1 MMGKFVFV
9 YDNYADTGVLSGGSY
24 LPALP
29 LTNAQDQD
37 IARVARTT
45 NPLQA
50 STIIRADLGIAR
62 PVGGVIV
69 GPINASPGAQYRVR
83 AYDVA
88 GWDEA
93 DISYDSGFK
102 TIAGVVQN
110 SLDLEWEDPG
120 FWYGI
125 DVDAIDDLPTFLIEI
140 IPEADLLAT
149 LTQWFTIEI
158 VDPANQSGYVEFG
171 RVLIGR
177 AWRPSINY
185 SYGGNGFGID
195 PRTEIVESEGGLE
208 TYDERGQRRTL
219 RVSFNDLSEDELFGD
234 VFRIMSRQGVSKQ
247 GFVVPDP
254 DDDDYLVRR
263 SFLAT
268 FKQAPEIAQAFFEHG
283 STAFD
288 FKEVL

>member
-9 YDNYADTGVLSGGSY
+9 YDNYADTGTLSGGSY
-24 LPALP
+24 VATLP
-29 LTNAQDQD
+29 LSNAQDQD

-45 NPLQA
+45 NPLTT

-62 PVGGVIV
+62 PVGGIIV

-83 AYDVA
+83 AYDAA
-88 GWDEA
+88 GWGSG
-93 DISYDSGFK
+93 DISYDSGLK
-102 TIAGVVQN
+102 TIAGVVVP

-120 FWYGI
+120 FWNGI
-125 DVDAIDDLPTFLIEI
+125 DIDTIDELPTYLIEV
-140 IPEADLLAT
+140 IPEASLLST
-149 LTQWFTIEI
+149 LTQWFAIEI
-158 VDPANQSGYVEFG
+158 IDPANSAGYVEFG

-185 SYGGNGFGID
+185 GYSGNAFGID

-208 TYDERGQRRTL
+208 TFDERGQRRTL
-219 RVSFNDLSEDELFGD
+219 RVAFDNLSEDEIFGD
-234 VFRIMSRQGVSKQ
+234 VFRIMNRQGVSKQ

-254 DDDDYLVRR
+254 DDEEHLLRR

-268 FKQAPEIAQAFFEHG
+268 FKQVPEIAQVLFARG